1 MSPVRSSP
9 YARPASRRRASGSSK
24 HSQEGDVVTRKSAVF
39 DDDTSDSTSEGF
51 FGDHIDLDDVF
62 DFSPKSGE
70 FVWVKA
76 KTTTETWYKGLVMKG
91 TKSGPIRQGKEGTFY
106 LVRYRHNLRRY
117 FAPLLG
123 DIKPD
128 TPEIRQLLND
138 AGIASDIAHN

>member
-1 MSPVRSSP
+1 MSPIRSSSA
-9 YARPASRRRASGSSK
+9 ARSASRRASAGSSK
-24 HSQEGDVVTRKSAVF
+24 LSQEDDVVSRKNAAF
-39 DDDTSDSTSEGF
+39 DDENSDSTSEGF
-51 FGDHIDLDDVF
+51 SGDQLDLDDVYE
-62 DFSPKSGE
+62 FSPKSGD

-76 KTTTETWYKGLVMKG
+76 KTDTETWYKGLVMKG
-91 TKSGPIRQGKEGTFY
+91 TKEGPVRQGKQGTFY

-128 TPEIRQLLND
+128 TAEIRQLLNN